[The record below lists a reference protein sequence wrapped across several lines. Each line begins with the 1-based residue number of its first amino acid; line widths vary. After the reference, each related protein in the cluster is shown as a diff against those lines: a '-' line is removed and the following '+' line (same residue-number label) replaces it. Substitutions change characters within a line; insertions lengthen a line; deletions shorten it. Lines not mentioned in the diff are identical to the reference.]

1 MRVPIKRQAVNE
13 GGQILILPSNLEEA
27 GGLSSLI
34 HNLSSTHKDTPST
47 QDSQDNKHENKEA
60 SSEDTVGGSPVAL
73 AYLLEGGVG
82 SILNAGYFLHGVAAA
97 YPPITND
104 IERIRASH
112 GGLLGLPPL
121 EFVENH
127 PEVVEKIEKIILETY
142 GQKGVEIYHKLCQNA
157 SGFYPR
163 QGFEVGREIE
173 TLEAKPEANDQQTEK
188 GERTNAPA
196 KENVPEVKENVDN
209 QGNPLNEDGT
219 LKVEKI
225 NAIDELSD
233 EDFSNPTRN
242 VQLPALPQNVDN
254 AIGANGKPV
263 VIKKNIFGRNSERHG
278 DLTPED
284 SRKILTSA
292 LYRPDLYGNNQK
304 KKRPLNWVVI
314 NTKDEEGNNR
324 LVLLEVNE
332 NKDNI
337 EIVHWHYLDER
348 GLENNKETSR
358 K

>member
-1 MRVPIKRQAVNE
+1 MNE
-13 GGQILILPSNLEEA
+13 GGQILILPSKLEEA

-34 HNLSSTHKDTPST
+34 QGLSSTHKDTPST
-47 QDSQDNKHENKEA
+47 QDSQDNKHENKET

-263 VIKKNIFGRNSERHG
+263 VIKKNIFKKNWDAHKFPFNE
-278 DLTPED
+278 
-284 SRKILTSA
+284 SRTILKSA
-292 LYRPDLYGNNQK
+292 LYNTDLVGQSQPSK
-304 KKRPLNWVVI
+304 KPFHWVAIKLDDKSPIV
-314 NTKDEEGNNR
+314 
-324 LVLLEVNE
+324 VLEVNE
-332 NKDNI
+332 NKDFT
-337 EIVHWHYLDER
+337 EIVGWYILDER
-348 GLENNKETSR
+348 NLGRIKRQAIKNGGELVML
-358 K
+358 